1 MGRTVCG
8 RRVFNV
14 CPDVLDRYPTAGA
27 AGGRCPD
34 RMISTGHP
42 LDTRHAWRSEHL
54 NDHTETEHVRPND
67 QPAR

>member
-42 LDTRHAWRSEHL
+42 LG
-54 NDHTETEHVRPND
+54 
-67 QPAR
+67 